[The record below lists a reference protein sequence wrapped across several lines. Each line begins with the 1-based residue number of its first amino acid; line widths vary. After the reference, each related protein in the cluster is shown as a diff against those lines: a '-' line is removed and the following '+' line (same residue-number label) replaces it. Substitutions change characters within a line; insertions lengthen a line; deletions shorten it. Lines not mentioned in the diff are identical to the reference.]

1 MENEAL
7 KMSIR
12 TFKRDLPV
20 YAFVVLIMIAQG
32 ILALGALYVIVHF
45 AQKYW

>member
-1 MENEAL
+1 MSMKDSVEAF
-7 KMSIR
+7 II
-12 TFKRDLPV
+12 
-20 YAFVVLIMIAQG
+20 YGFVVLIMIAQG

>member
-1 MENEAL
+1 MANESL

-12 TFKRDLPV
+12 TFKRDLAV
-20 YAFVVLIMIAQG
+20 YGFVTLIMLIQATLIIG
-32 ILALGALYVIVHF
+32 SVYVIVHF